1 MSLHLSWTKS
11 NWIMRRRPQRET
23 LSIVANGLVFFGVS
37 EGFYQS
43 LWYIIFDIGDARV
56 LIMLTG

>member
-1 MSLHLSWTKS
+1 
-11 NWIMRRRPQRET
+11 MRRRPQRET
-23 LSIVANGLVFFGVS
+23 FSIVAKGLVFFGVN